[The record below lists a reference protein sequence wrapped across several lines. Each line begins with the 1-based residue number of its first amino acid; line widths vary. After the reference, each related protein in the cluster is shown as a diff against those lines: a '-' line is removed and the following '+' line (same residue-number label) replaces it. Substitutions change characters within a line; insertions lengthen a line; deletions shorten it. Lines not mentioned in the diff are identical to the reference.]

1 MSRLVPYLIT
11 PEPKRIARFI
21 GGLAPEIKASVKA
34 SRPTTFRSA
43 TDLSLSLTLDVVRNK
58 TAKASEDGKRKRE
71 DENSHRSDKKKKGN
85 SDHKKSSGFKKDNQ
99 QSGKKTRNQ
108 VLNMTN
114 SDKTIV
120 NRAIDDA
127 THANDATIVNLRI
140 DKDVLQAMIDAAVGK
155 AVRKAVKKFKE
166 PNATCC
172 KSHLRPPFL
181 THEKDLVHATNSKD
195 ELKRKRKEDNFRS
208 SKKKGKQESNKK
220 PICKTCKK
228 RHLGKCRFKPK
239 SQLQRR
245 ACGICKSREHKTL
258 DCKDIKD
265 AICFGCN
272 EKGHIKTTCP
282 KSVKG
287 GTAKDGK
294 PKNENA

>member
-43 TDLSLSLTLDVVRNK
+43 ADLSLCLTLDVVRNK
-58 TAKASEDGKRKRE
+58 AAKASDDGKRKRE

-85 SDHKKSSGFKKDNQ
+85 CDHKKSSGFKKDNQ
-99 QSGKKTRNQ
+99 QSGEKTRNQ
-108 VLNMTN
+108 VSSMTN
-114 SDKTIV
+114 SDKTTV

-127 THANDATIVNLRI
+127 THANDATIVNLKI
-140 DKDVLQAMIDAAVGK
+140 NKDVPQAMTDAAVGK
-155 AVRKAVKKFKE
+155 AVRKVVKKFKE
-166 PNATCC
+166 PNATCS
-172 KSHLRPPFL
+172 KSHLRLHSL
-181 THEKDLVHATNSKD
+181 THEKDLVHASDAKN
-195 ELKRKRKEDNFRS
+195 ELKRKREEDNS
-208 SKKKGKQESNKK
+208 QISK
-220 PICKTCKK
+220 IK
-228 RHLGKCRFKPK
+228 RP
-239 SQLQRR
+239 R
-245 ACGICKSREHKTL
+245 ACGICKSSEHKTL

-265 AICFGCN
+265 AVCFDCN

-287 GTAKDGK
+287 SAAKDRK
-294 PKNENA
+294 PKNESA